1 MSPLSIVEGGSAL
14 VPTGAKGK
22 MNNKKNIAGRVA
34 ELIAPAARE
43 AGRELW
49 DVEFVREGARQMLR
63 VTIDS
68 PDGIGI
74 DDCERFHRIIDPLL
88 DEADPVES
96 SYYLEVSSPGVERE
110 LKTEAHFAA
119 CTGCEVEIKL
129 YAPDK
134 TARPTA
140 AARGLRDGK
149 ILLDTPEGRLPRPE
163 RRAGCA
169 PCLILM
175 TTIS

>member
-1 MSPLSIVEGGSAL
+1 MSRGGPAL

-43 AGRELW
+43 AGLELW

-134 TARPTA
+134 TGKKTHRGRLA
-140 AARGLRDGK
+140 GLRDGK
-149 ILLDTPEGRLPRPE
+149 ILLDTPEGKIALDRSAAARV
-163 RRAGCA
+163 RTVFDFNDDN
-169 PCLILM
+169 M
-175 TTIS
+175 S